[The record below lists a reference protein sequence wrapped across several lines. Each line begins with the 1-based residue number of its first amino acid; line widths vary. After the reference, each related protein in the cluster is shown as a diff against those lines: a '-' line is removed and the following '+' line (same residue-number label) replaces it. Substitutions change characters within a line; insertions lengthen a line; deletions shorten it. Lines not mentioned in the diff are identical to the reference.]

1 MNKTVETAPKKV
13 IDFVGKR
20 KIFFGISLAI
30 FAIGIICNIIFGT
43 QLDIQFTGGAIVK
56 YSYSGQIDEEQL
68 KDVLQSATDQEISF
82 SISKNMIAGTENSD
96 DQYIVSLQ
104 FTGTDSISLDEQK
117 AITATLN
124 ETFPDNNFEYSES
137 SSVESTMGWKF
148 FLKCIVAVAIAC
160 ALMVLYVTFR
170 FKKIGGLAAGMMAL
184 VALFHDVLM
193 IYFLYIIMRIPLD
206 GNFIAVVLMILGYS
220 LNDTIVIYDR
230 IRENRKILG
239 GRTDLA
245 VLTNTSLTQ
254 VIRRTIMTSISTL
267 LAVGCVYA
275 VGIIFNLDSVASFA
289 LPTMVGIV
297 SGCYSSIAV
306 ATPLWV
312 MWENRKKAKGGKK

>member
-13 IDFVGKR
+13 IDFFGKR

-30 FAIGIICNIIFGT
+30 FAVGIICNLIFGT

-56 YSYSGQIDEEQL
+56 YSYTSQIDEEHL
-68 KDVLQSATDQEISF
+68 KDVLQDATDQEISF
-82 SISKNMIAGTENSD
+82 SISKNMIAGEENSGED
-96 DQYIVSLQ
+96 YIVSLQ
-104 FTGTDSISLDEQK
+104 FTGTDSLDFDTQK
-117 AITATLN
+117 QITETLN
-124 ETFPDNNFEYSES
+124 KTFPDNNFQYSES

-148 FLKCIVAVAIAC
+148 FLKCIVAVVIAC

-184 VALFHDVLM
+184 VALFHDILM
-193 IYFLYIIMRIPLD
+193 IYFLYVILRMPID

-230 IRENRKILG
+230 IRENRKIIG

-245 VLTNTSLTQ
+245 TLTNTSLTM
-254 VIRRTIMTSISTL
+254 VIRRTILTSVSTL
-267 LAVGCVYA
+267 MAVACVFA
-275 VGIIFNLDSVASFA
+275 VGIIFNLDSVTKFA
-289 LPTMVGIV
+289 LPTMIGII
-297 SGCYSSIAV
+297 SGCYSSIAI

-312 MWENRKKAKGGKK
+312 MWENRKKKKSA

>member
-13 IDFVGKR
+13 IDFFGKR

-30 FAIGIICNIIFGT
+30 FAVGIICNLIFGT

-56 YSYSGQIDEEQL
+56 YSYTGQIDEEHL
-68 KDVLQSATDQEISF
+68 KDVLQDATDQEISF
-82 SISKNMIAGTENSD
+82 SISKNMIAGEENSGED
-96 DQYIVSLQ
+96 YIVSLQ
-104 FTGTDSISLDEQK
+104 FTGTDSLDFDTQK
-117 AITATLN
+117 QITETLN
-124 ETFPDNNFEYSES
+124 KTFPDNNFQYSES

-148 FLKCIVAVAIAC
+148 FLKCIVAVVIAC

-184 VALFHDVLM
+184 VALFHDILM
-193 IYFLYIIMRIPLD
+193 IYFLYVILRMPID

-230 IRENRKILG
+230 IRENRKIIG

-245 VLTNTSLTQ
+245 TLTNTSLTM
-254 VIRRTIMTSISTL
+254 VIRRTILTSVSTL
-267 LAVGCVYA
+267 MAVACVFA
-275 VGIIFNLDSVASFA
+275 VGIIFNLDSVTKFA
-289 LPTMVGIV
+289 LPTMIGII
-297 SGCYSSIAV
+297 SGCYSSITI

-312 MWENRKKAKGGKK
+312 MWENRKKKKSA

>member
-13 IDFVGKR
+13 IDFFGKR

-30 FAIGIICNIIFGT
+30 FAVGIICNLIFGT

-56 YSYSGQIDEEQL
+56 YSYTGQIDEEHL
-68 KDVLQSATDQEISF
+68 KDVLQDATDQEISF
-82 SISKNMIAGTENSD
+82 SISKNMIAGEENSGED
-96 DQYIVSLQ
+96 YIVSLQ
-104 FTGTDSISLDEQK
+104 FTGTDSLDFDTQK
-117 AITATLN
+117 QITETLN
-124 ETFPDNNFEYSES
+124 KTFPDNNFQYSES

-148 FLKCIVAVAIAC
+148 FLKCIVAVVIAC

-184 VALFHDVLM
+184 VALFHDILM
-193 IYFLYIIMRIPLD
+193 IYFLYVILRMPID

-230 IRENRKILG
+230 IRENRKIIG

-245 VLTNTSLTQ
+245 TLTNTSLTM
-254 VIRRTIMTSISTL
+254 VIRRTILTSVSTL
-267 LAVGCVYA
+267 MAVACVFA
-275 VGIIFNLDSVASFA
+275 VGIIFNLDSVTKFA
-289 LPTMVGIV
+289 LPTMIGII
-297 SGCYSSIAV
+297 SGCYSSIAI

-312 MWENRKKAKGGKK
+312 MWENRKKKKSA

>member
-1 MNKTVETAPKKV
+1 MNKAVETAPKKV
-13 IDFVGKR
+13 IDFIGKR

-30 FAIGIICNIIFGT
+30 FAIGIICNLIFGT

-56 YSYSGQIDEEQL
+56 YSYTGEIDEEQL
-68 KDVLQSATDQEISF
+68 KDVLQNATEQEISF
-82 SISKNMIAGTENSD
+82 SISKNMIAGEENSGD
-96 DQYIVSLQ
+96 NYIVSLQ
-104 FTGTDSISLDEQK
+104 FTGTDSLDFDEQK
-117 AITATLN
+117 AITETLN
-124 ETFPDNNFEYSES
+124 ETFPDNNFAYSES

-148 FLKCIVAVAIAC
+148 FLKCIVAVVIAC

-184 VALFHDVLM
+184 VALFHDVLI
-193 IYFLYIIMRIPLD
+193 IYFLYIILRMPLD

-239 GRTDLA
+239 GKTELS

-254 VIRRTIMTSISTL
+254 VIRRTLLTSISTL
-267 LAVGCVYA
+267 MAMACVFAVGV
-275 VGIIFNLDSVASFA
+275 IFNLDSVTKFA

-297 SGCYSSIAV
+297 SGCYSSIAI

-312 MWENRKKAKGGKK
+312 MWEDRKKKKKAA